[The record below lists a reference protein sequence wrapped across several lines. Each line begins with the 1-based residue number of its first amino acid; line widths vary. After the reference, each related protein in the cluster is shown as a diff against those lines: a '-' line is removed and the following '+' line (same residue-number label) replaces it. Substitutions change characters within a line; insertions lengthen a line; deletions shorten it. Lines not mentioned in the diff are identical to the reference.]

1 MRTGWWDFLDPFSWL
16 GDQVADAVTGIWT
29 MMMMALWNSGLWV
42 LRLEFAVID
51 ALTTP
56 DLSEDGPARRIRPRC
71 GSLVPSWS
79 SCWSSNSVSQRS
91 AAAVNPWPG
100 P

>member
-56 DLSEDGPARRIRPRC
+56 DLSEDGPWCPRGRLAGHPTRC
-71 GSLVPSWS
+71 RSDPP
-79 SCWSSNSVSQRS
+79 QR
-91 AAAVNPWPG
+91 
-100 P
+100 